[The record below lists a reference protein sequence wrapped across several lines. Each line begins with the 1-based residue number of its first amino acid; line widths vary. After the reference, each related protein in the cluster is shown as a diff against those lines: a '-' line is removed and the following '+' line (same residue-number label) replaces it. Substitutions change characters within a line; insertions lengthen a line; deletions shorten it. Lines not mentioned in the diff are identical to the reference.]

1 MRQMQRTDIEPIR
14 ALLRQVLRRKAT
26 DFDSLLSQL
35 APVLEL
41 DKEEDRILFQA
52 TSGNP
57 NVIRIGVKCTL
68 RLQAHAYA
76 SGIIIAALS
85 TPGYTEL
92 SDSDRRELVSPADRF
107 LTWAVGR
114 DLQHRLRQREGF
126 DRKLDEILAGAGEE
140 LPESLLS
147 SMSRMQ
153 RIFGEGLFRIAC
165 AWIILH
171 EIGHLHLRHVSCCGY
186 ASISQEKEADR
197 FATDWLLDGA
207 SSSQN
212 AESSRINTL
221 FGIAVALTWVTVFN
235 VFLGQVD
242 TVTHPQGYDRLYQI
256 LDHAIDRQNEVEHAM
271 VWFFVDQML
280 RIHMWS
286 AGFNFAQDAKHP
298 YEDPSDH
305 VNDLIDRISK
315 QQRS

>member
-26 DFDSLLSQL
+26 DFDGLLSQL

-41 DKEEDRILFQA
+41 DKEEDRIIFQ
-52 TSGNP
+52 TTIGNP
-57 NVIRIGVKCTL
+57 NVIRIGVKCTV

-85 TPGYTEL
+85 TPGFNEL
-92 SDSDRRELVSPADRF
+92 SDSDRQELLSPADGF

-114 DLQHRLRQREGF
+114 DLQTWLRRREGF
-126 DRKLDEILAGAGEE
+126 DTDLDKILAGAGTE
-140 LPESLLS
+140 LPESLLTS
-147 SMSRMQ
+147 LSRKQ

-171 EIGHLHLRHVSCCGY
+171 EIGHLHSGHVACREY
-186 ASISQEKEADR
+186 ESISQEKEADR

-212 AESSRINTL
+212 AESSRINAL
-221 FGIAVALTWVTVFN
+221 FGIAVALTWLTVFN
-235 VFLGQVD
+235 VFLGQMES
-242 TVTHPQGYDRLYQI
+242 VTHPQGYDRLFQV
-256 LDHAIDRQNEVEHAM
+256 LDHAIDPQNKVEHAM

-280 RIHMWS
+280 LIHMWS
-286 AGFNFAQDAKHP
+286 AGFNSTQDAKHV
-298 YEDPSDH
+298 YEDPRDH

-315 QQRS
+315 QQRL